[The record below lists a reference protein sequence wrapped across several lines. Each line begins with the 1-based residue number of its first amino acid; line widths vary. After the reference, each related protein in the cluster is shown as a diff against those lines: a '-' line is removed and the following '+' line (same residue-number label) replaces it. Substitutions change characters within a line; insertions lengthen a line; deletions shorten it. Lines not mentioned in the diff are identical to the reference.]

1 MVENES
7 SLKKIIFI
15 VNPISG
21 HHNKNHFP
29 TLVENHIDKNKYEYK
44 VVFTEYANHASEL
57 TMKAIEDG
65 FDFIAAVGGD
75 GTINEVAKCL
85 IGKSQTLAIVPYGSG
100 NGLARHLGLPFKTE
114 RIITEVI
121 NNGTS
126 TKMDTATMNGVPFI
140 SIAGVGFDALI
151 ADYFAK
157 DENRG
162 FITYAKLITEKY
174 PNFKP
179 KNYTLILDDK
189 ETIECKPFFVTFANS
204 SQFGYN
210 AEISPK
216 ASVQDGLIDVCIFKK
231 PNILEVPIVATYFL
245 TKQIDKSNF
254 IDIYKAKKIQLI
266 RKKDE
271 VVNIDGEPMQ
281 MERNIT
287 VEINPLS
294 LNILLPNK

>member
-1 MVENES
+1 MK
-7 SLKKIIFI
+7 KKIIFI

-29 TLVENHIDKNKYEYK
+29 NLVESFIDKNKYDYTI
-44 VVFTEYANHASEL
+44 VFTEYANHATEL

-65 FDFIAAVGGD
+65 YEYITAVGGD

-85 IGKSQTLAIVPYGSG
+85 IGKEQTLIIIPFGSG
-100 NGLARHLGLPFKTE
+100 NGLARHLGLPFKVE
-114 RIITEVI
+114 KHIKEVI
-121 NNGTS
+121 NNG
-126 TKMDTATMNGVPFI
+126 KKYKIDTATMNGVPFI
-140 SIAGVGFDALI
+140 SLAGIGFDAMI

-174 PNFKP
+174 PNYRQKEY
-179 KNYTLILDDK
+179 KLILDDTT
-189 ETIECKPFFVTFANS
+189 TIECKPFFVTFANS

-216 ASVQDGLIDVCIFKK
+216 ASVQDGLLDVCIFKK

-245 TKQIDKSNF
+245 AKQIDKSNF
-254 IDIYKAKKIQLI
+254 IDIYKAKKIQVF
-266 RKKDE
+266 RKSDE
-271 VVNIDGEPMQ
+271 VVNIDGEPIEMSKD
-281 MERNIT
+281 II
-287 VEINPLS
+287 VEIKPQS
-294 LNILLPNK
+294 LNILLQNN